1 MLINLKNTI
10 PKNLENTS
18 NFEGWWLTLVAYKR
32 SNCLSARVNVVNFL
46 KELNFFK
53 KVYYVNVTL
62 FDVVLFDIA
71 LFQSCTK

>member
-1 MLINLKNTI
+1 M
-10 PKNLENTS
+10 
-18 NFEGWWLTLVAYKR
+18 
-32 SNCLSARVNVVNFL
+32 VNFL

-53 KVYYVNVTL
+53 KVYYVNIAL